1 MILLMQ
7 DIEFSVLIAFS
18 IILGYIIGVITQ
30 EELEEISK
38 KLYITKIFNYFFI
51 VAEIIILAI
60 ILKFTVTYYF
70 LIGGIFVIANLSL
83 SMFYSAEK
91 ADLQI
96 AIKYMVALLVSNLII
111 GAIIII

>member
-38 KLYITKIFNYFFI
+38 KLYITKIFNYFFMPYFYHI
-51 VAEIIILAI
+51 YNNNCFLTCFRGSSQRELRNLRKLLLKQIKIEIKIL
-60 ILKFTVTYYF
+60 
-70 LIGGIFVIANLSL
+70 
-83 SMFYSAEK
+83 
-91 ADLQI
+91 D
-96 AIKYMVALLVSNLII
+96 
-111 GAIIII
+111 

>member
-1 MILLMQ
+1 
-7 DIEFSVLIAFS
+7 
-18 IILGYIIGVITQ
+18 
-30 EELEEISK
+30 
-38 KLYITKIFNYFFI
+38 
-51 VAEIIILAI
+51 
-60 ILKFTVTYYF
+60 